1 MNEAIIVEMW
11 NLLKEYSDKKQI
23 TSIATKF
30 VDLLS
35 ENGVREND
43 LENALGH
50 DDDLDDAIRE
60 MLMLDEE
67 DENDHE
73 SYDYDE

>member
-35 ENGVREND
+35 ENGVREN
-43 LENALGH
+43 EIESALGH
-50 DDDLDDAIRE
+50 DDDLDDAIKE
-60 MLMLDEE
+60 MLMIE
-67 DENDHE
+67 DEDD
-73 SYDYDE
+73 SYDYDDE

>member
-35 ENGVREND
+35 ENGVREN
-43 LENALGH
+43 EIESALGH
-50 DDDLDDAIRE
+50 DDDLDDAIKE
-60 MLMLDEE
+60 MLMIE
-67 DENDHE
+67 DEDN
-73 SYDYDE
+73 SYDYDDE

>member
-67 DENDHE
+67 DENR
-73 SYDYDE
+73 SRILRL

>member
-35 ENGVREND
+35 ENGVREN
-43 LENALGH
+43 EIESALGH
-50 DDDLDDAIRE
+50 DDDLDEAIKE
-60 MLMLDEE
+60 MLMIE
-67 DENDHE
+67 DEDN
-73 SYDYDE
+73 SYDYDDE

>member
-35 ENGVREND
+35 ENGVREN
-43 LENALGH
+43 EIESALGH
-50 DDDLDDAIRE
+50 DDDLDDAIKE
-60 MLMLDEE
+60 MLMIE
-67 DENDHE
+67 DEDD
-73 SYDYDE
+73 SYDDE

>member
-1 MNEAIIVEMW
+1 MNESLIIEIW
-11 NLLKEYSDKKQI
+11 NLIREYGDKKQM
-23 TSIATKF
+23 TAIATKF

-43 LENALGH
+43 IESALGH

-60 MLMLDEE
+60 ALDLADDV
-67 DENDHE
+67 DEE
-73 SYDYDE
+73 SYDYDDE